1 MNIIK
6 IWFDEL
12 KMTMHDV
19 GVLIFIVLL
28 PLAYPLLYAYIYTN
42 EVQRD
47 VPVVALDKSNSSVSR
62 QFLRNMD
69 ATPEVNVKYH
79 ATSMAEAYDLLARQ
93 EVYGIVEIP
102 DEFHTNLFKGKQ
114 SVVAV
119 YCDICSMLYYKN
131 IALAASN
138 VSIAMNKDIKTQN
151 YIRSN
156 TEREAQIAGAP
167 ISYDQTPLYNT
178 AGGYASFMIPPIL
191 MLILQQALCLG
202 IGMSMGRQREQNGG
216 FAIPRNPIYSSGL
229 EVVLGKLLF
238 YLLLFIIMAI
248 YAHVVVTE
256 LFGLPQLGHYGDFI
270 LFVIPYLM
278 DCVLMGIT
286 VSDFIYRREDCMLL
300 FVCMSLPLFFLS
312 GLSWPGSAIPE
323 GLKYVSYLFPSTFG
337 LNAYVRISSMGA
349 SFNDVLPEM
358 KAIWIQVAVYFFTAW
373 FVYWRRVKQAKEGYN
388 EYLERGKEV

>member
-12 KMTMHDV
+12 KTTMHDV

-47 VPVVALDKSNSSVSR
+47 VPVAVVDKSNSQISR
-62 QFLRNMD
+62 EFLRNID
-69 ATPEVNVKYH
+69 ATPEVDVKYH
-79 ATSMAEAYDLLARQ
+79 ASSMTEAYQMLEHQ
-93 EVYGIVEIP
+93 EVYGIIEIP
-102 DEFHTNLFKGKQ
+102 EEFHGNLFKGQQ
-114 SVVAV
+114 SVVGV

-151 YIRSN
+151 YIRSQ
-156 TEREAQIAGAP
+156 TQREAQIAGAP
-167 ISYDQTPLYNT
+167 ITYDQTPLYNT
-178 AGGYASFMIPPIL
+178 PGGYASFMIPPIL

-202 IGMSMGRQREQNGG
+202 IGMSMGRSREQNGG
-216 FAIPRNPIYSSGL
+216 FVIPNSAYYKNAI
-229 EVVLGKLLF
+229 EVVLGKMLF
-238 YLLLFIIMAI
+238 YLLLFVLMAV
-248 YAHVVVTE
+248 YAHVGVTKW
-256 LFGLPQLGHYGDFI
+256 FGLPQLGHYIDFV
-270 LFVIPYLM
+270 LFVVPYLM
-278 DCVLMGIT
+278 ACIFMGIT
-286 VSDFIYRREDCMLL
+286 FSDFIYRREDCMLL

-312 GLSWPGSAIPE
+312 GLSWPGAAIPE
-323 GLKYVSYLFPSTFG
+323 GLKYVSYIFPSTFG

-358 KAIWIQVAVYFFTAW
+358 KAIWIQVAIYFSSAVIVYH
-373 FVYWRRVKQAKEGYN
+373 RRIKQAQKIQ
-388 EYLERGKEV
+388 K